1 MTRHPQYTAWQR
13 IQNDTRIL
21 QTPDVLVDQLNRLY
35 TSVEEYI
42 NNRYRVNEA
51 IKETLNKVLIEEI
64 NLSCPII
71 NIGDVISHD
80 ILLNN
85 NKNLFE
91 DRSLF
96 FQEEDLTEFTQE
108 KLERVNRKIYE
119 ECLEL
124 KEVIEIK
131 ELYNTWLY
139 EQRNTIELLSILI
152 KTINLKYEKVR

>member
-71 NIGDVISHD
+71 NIGGM
-80 ILLNN
+80 
-85 NKNLFE
+85 
-91 DRSLF
+91 
-96 FQEEDLTEFTQE
+96 
-108 KLERVNRKIYE
+108 
-119 ECLEL
+119 
-124 KEVIEIK
+124 
-131 ELYNTWLY
+131 LYHMIFY
-139 EQRNTIELLSILI
+139 
-152 KTINLKYEKVR
+152 